1 MKFGNVEFA
10 GEAAFR
16 VDEVDVEA
24 VGVLTV
30 WQANEV
36 GDLEVDPVLP
46 PGLDCVL
53 GDAWTLALDAEL
65 FSL

>member
-1 MKFGNVEFA
+1 MKFGNVGFV

-16 VDEVDVEA
+16 EDDVDVEA
-24 VGVLTV
+24 VEVLTV
-30 WQANEV
+30 WQADEV

-53 GDAWTLALDAEL
+53 GEAWTLALDAEL